1 MGHEV
6 QDAASLEMASRIANG
21 LPGHPEWVD
30 FARANLERW
39 SRLNANAPSLLRC
52 YSEWQKLLELSIPEV
67 CAILTDQTDEGQRLR
82 QNTPFA
88 GILSAREVW
97 EIKARHR
104 QTTTTTLTGT

>member
-6 QDAASLEMASRIANG
+6 QDAASLEMGCRIAAG
-21 LPGHPEWVD
+21 LPEHPEWLD

-39 SRLNANAPSLLRC
+39 SRLNAGAPSLLRC
-52 YSEWQKLLELSIPEV
+52 YSEWQQLLELSIPEIR
-67 CAILTDQTDEGQRLR
+67 AILTAQTDEGQRLR

-104 QTTTTTLTGT
+104 QAAAIVTTAI

>member
-6 QDAASLEMASRIANG
+6 QDAASLEMACRIADG
-21 LPGHPEWVD
+21 LPEHPEWVV
-30 FARANLERW
+30 FARTNLERW

-104 QTTTTTLTGT
+104 HATITT